1 MKKEFKA
8 LAVFAMA
15 SLLVVSC
22 AKEEQSVPEAP
33 GTATVKGMAYANI
46 DETNDT
52 TATGAFQT
60 QYEAAPNGTKII
72 FSIDGYDL
80 DPTPDNSYNYQT
92 QYYTASVS
100 SGAYTIALPAL
111 NYSEYDYVSDDFT
124 ATVINSY
131 TGITANTS
139 VETFEAND
147 NDVEVTEGEV
157 VIRDLYFSY

>member
-22 AKEEQSVPEAP
+22 KKDEQSTPEAV
-33 GTATVKGMAYANI
+33 GNATVKGMAYANT

-60 QYEAAPNGTKII
+60 QYETVPAGTKII
-72 FSIDGYDL
+72 FTVDGYDL
-80 DPTPDNSYNYQT
+80 DPTPDNSYNYQE
-92 QYYTASVS
+92 QYFSTSLS
-100 SGAYTIALPAL
+100 GGAYSISLPAISDT
-111 NYSEYDYVSDDFT
+111 YYEYRTDDFS

-131 TGITANTS
+131 TGSTANTS
-139 VETFEAND
+139 VENFDAND
-147 NDVEVTEGEV
+147 GWVQVTEGEV
-157 VIRDLYFSY
+157 VVRDIYFTY